1 MRILLVDDDHD
12 VLHMLAEACRLRG
25 FEEVHVAADGL
36 EALSLLD
43 RHDVDVVVSDFQMP
57 NMNGMGLSVA
67 IQATRPE
74 LPVYILTGLP
84 GEERPFVPSAQATFA
99 KSDVDTAL
107 DEVAQRTRER
117 LACAKLD
124 AVMSRG
130 AVEREHRQT
139 PDLGAR
145 GR

>member
-12 VLHMLAEACRLRG
+12 VLHMLAEACKLRG
-25 FEEVHVAADGL
+25 FEQVHVAPDGL
-36 EALSLLD
+36 EALAVLEQ
-43 RHDVDVVVSDFQMP
+43 HEVDVVVSDFQMP

-74 LPVYILTGLP
+74 LPVYILTALP
-84 GEERPFVPSAQATFA
+84 DDERPFVPSVQGTFA
-99 KSDVDTAL
+99 KTDVEAAL
-107 DEVAQRTRER
+107 DEVALRTRER
-117 LACAKLD
+117 LACAKIE
-124 AVMSRG
+124 AVLSRG